1 MTLQV
6 KTIMNITRR
15 TGNCYRLSGLLQL
28 CLLLLLM
35 PACSSAAKSDFISR
49 AEVQEFIKEMNSKH
63 NFSED
68 ALRSLFAQIHSR
80 PDIIEKISYP
90 AEAKPW
96 YEYRPIFLKRNRIDG
111 GVEFWNKHREI
122 LARAEQTY
130 GVPPHI
136 IVAIVGVETRFGS
149 YKGKDRIL
157 ESLATL
163 AFDYPKRAKFFR
175 SELEQYLLL
184 TREENIDPLSLKG
197 SYAGAMGVPQF
208 ISSSYRRYAVDF
220 DGDGKRDLWENPA
233 DVIGSVANYFSV
245 HGWEKGA
252 PITTPAKVSG
262 NRYQELPELKTWPWQ
277 ELKQLA
283 GLGITPAQGQYPDN
297 QASVLIELEARDNP
311 EFWIGFKN
319 FYVITRYNH
328 SALYAM
334 AVYQLGQEIATQRD
348 RISAQ
353 TDTGHMDTAWN

>member
-1 MTLQV
+1 M
-6 KTIMNITRR
+6 KTIIHITRR
-15 TGNCYRLSGLLQL
+15 SPGYHRLGYILQL
-28 CLLLLLM
+28 CLLLLLT

-49 AEVQEFIKEMNSKH
+49 PEVQAFIKEMHNKH
-63 NFSED
+63 NFNED
-68 ALRSLFAQIHSR
+68 TLRSQFAQIHSR
-80 PDIIEKISYP
+80 GDIIEKISHP
-90 AEAKPW
+90 AEARPW
-96 YEYRPIFLKRNRIDG
+96 YEYRPIFLKRKRIDG
-111 GVEFWNKHREI
+111 GVAFWNKHHE
-122 LARAEQTY
+122 LLTRAEQTY
-130 GVPPHI
+130 GVPAHI
-136 IVAIVGVETRFGS
+136 IVAIVGVETRFGN

-184 TREENIDPLSLKG
+184 TREEGIDPLSLKG

-220 DGDGKRDLWENPA
+220 DGDGKRDLWNNPA

-245 HGWEKGA
+245 HGWEPGE

-262 NRYQELPELKTWPWQ
+262 KRYQELPELNTWPWQ

-283 GLGITPAQGQYPDN
+283 GLGITPAQGQHPETR
-297 QASVLIELEARDNP
+297 AAVLIELENRDAP
-311 EFWIGFKN
+311 EFWLGFKN
-319 FYVITRYNH
+319 FFVITRYNH

-334 AVYQLGQEIATQRD
+334 AVYQLSQEISAQRD
-348 RISAQ
+348 RISARA
-353 TDTGHMDTAWN
+353 DTGH